1 MRNNAGTTRIGV
13 TILTL
18 LVAAGCSIFSVDDR
32 DHQLLLDDSRSRWE
46 ATGITDYTMRFR
58 RLSSC
63 FICQPNDLIA
73 VTLTVRGDTIR
84 EVFDIA
90 QNQSLTDFTP
100 GIFLTV
106 DELFDFIQ
114 EAIDVDAAEIDVSYD
129 STLGYPADITV
140 DISRRFFDDE
150 TSFQVREFTQL
161 N

>member
-1 MRNNAGTTRIGV
+1 MTQIGV

-18 LVAAGCSIFSVDDR
+18 LVAAGCSIFSVDNKDY
-32 DHQLLLDDSRSRWE
+32 QLSLDDSRSRWE
-46 ATGITDYTMRFR
+46 GSGITDYTMLFQ

-63 FICQPNDLIA
+63 FICQPSDLIA
-73 VTLTVRGDTIR
+73 VKLTVRGDTIR

-90 QNQSLTDFTP
+90 QDQLFTDFTP

-114 EAIDVDAAEIDVSYD
+114 DAIDVDAAEIDISYD
-129 STLGYPADITV
+129 NTLGYPIDITV
-140 DISRRFFDDE
+140 DISRRFFGDE
-150 TSFQVREFTQL
+150 TSFQVREFTEL